1 MRLEL
6 SSQGRY
12 ALRALVYLARA
23 DGRMTADEIAEA
35 AHIPRRLLARVL
47 AQLSQAGLVTSN
59 EGRGGGSQLARPPE
73 TITLANAVR
82 AIEGPFGVTKCILR
96 DQTCGR
102 GGYCAMHEAWLE
114 GQRAIL
120 DYLETRTLAEL
131 AVTKQPASQRSPT
144 TKPVAGIR
152 E

>member
-23 DGRMTADEIAEA
+23 DSRVTADEIAKT

-47 AQLSQAGLVTSN
+47 AQLSQAGLVTSA
-59 EGRGGGSQLARPPE
+59 EGRGGGSWLARPAGE
-73 TITLANAVR
+73 ITLADAVR
-82 AIEGPFGVTKCILR
+82 VVEGPFGVTQCILR
-96 DQTCGR
+96 EQTCGLE
-102 GGYCAMHEAWLE
+102 GYCAMHEAWLE

-131 AVTKQPASQRSPT
+131 AATKQPASDH
-144 TKPVAGIR
+144 
-152 E
+152 